1 MIQGTVMRRIT
12 FVLLTLALA
21 AGCGKKAAPTGP
33 PPPSNESFAE
43 NSVENTLA
51 WLAAQRNAL
60 DAAGDKDAVE
70 KFKALAESMKGK
82 SFTWTGTLDWTSAD
96 RTYGLTAY
104 TLNTDAPEPKSAEA
118 RERHYVLVCKPVEPG
133 KSIAENA
140 PLVRKSD
147 VGFPSGGGDW
157 HNQARAGLRVKFTG
171 TIAAVQVHRNSW
183 VTGLG
188 ASDRV
193 VHTEVGVTL
202 HIAGGAVSPAP

>member
-1 MIQGTVMRRIT
+1 MRRIT
-12 FVLLTLALA
+12 FVLLMLALV
-21 AGCGKKAAPTGP
+21 AGCGKKAGPTAPAPREPG
-33 PPPSNESFAE
+33 FAE
-43 NSVENTLA
+43 DSSEHTLA

-82 SFTWTGTLDWTSAD
+82 TVSWTGTLDWTSPD
-96 RTYGLTAY
+96 KTYGLSAY
-104 TLNTDAPEPKSAEA
+104 TLNTDPPEPKSAEV

-133 KSIAENA
+133 AVIPENV

-147 VGFPSGGGDW
+147 RGFPSGAGDW
-157 HNQARAGLRVKFTG
+157 HNQARAGLAVKFTG
-171 TIAAVQVHRNSW
+171 TVAAVQLHRNSW

-188 ASDRV
+188 AQDRV
-193 VHTEVGVTL
+193 VHTEIGVTL